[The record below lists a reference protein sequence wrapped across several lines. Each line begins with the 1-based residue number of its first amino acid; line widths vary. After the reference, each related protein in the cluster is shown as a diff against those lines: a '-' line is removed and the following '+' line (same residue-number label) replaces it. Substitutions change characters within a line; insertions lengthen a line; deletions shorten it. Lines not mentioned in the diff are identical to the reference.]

1 MKRHHLPH
9 PAASAPGSP
18 ATQAMGHVAV
28 LEDDDQLATQL
39 CELLQL
45 QGWQVRRFA
54 RGQLLLDALDR
65 QHFDAVL
72 CDLRLPDMT
81 GLDVLAAHRAR
92 ASQHRAQGPAMIM
105 LTGATDEASLVQA
118 FALGAHDYVHKP
130 FRAAELQARLSAS
143 VRRRRAE
150 RMEQAQ
156 AIGPIGSIRLDPHG
170 ENGPQAHRNGQA
182 VALTD
187 KEFQCAQMLLGQLG
201 QTGSRNEIR
210 LQVWRHNEHVQTR
223 TIDTHIS
230 RVRQKLGLTPDQGFR
245 LSPVYGIGYRLD
257 HFS

>member
-1 MKRHHLPH
+1 MKQHYPTDSDG
-9 PAASAPGSP
+9 AAPGAP
-18 ATQAMGHVAV
+18 AGPCLGHVAI
-28 LEDDDQLATQL
+28 LEDDDQLASQL
-39 CELLQL
+39 CALLQL
-45 QGWQVRRFA
+45 KGWQVRRYA

-130 FRAAELQARLSAS
+130 FRAAELQARLCAS
-143 VRRRRAE
+143 VRRRRSDPIE
-150 RMEQAQ
+150 RGQT
-156 AIGPIGSIRLDPHG
+156 IGPIRLEPHG

-201 QTGSRNEIR
+201 QTVSRNEIR